1 MRRAENKQRFAVL
14 GQGQASG
21 QAKLGS
27 PRRKVNWGAKS
38 TTDGAI
44 RSAGKERK
52 EWNNTENECIF
63 LYYLFN
69 Y

>member
-27 PRRKVNWGAKS
+27 PRRKVNWGRQVNHGWS
-38 TTDGAI
+38 DPI
-44 RSAGKERK
+44 CWEREK
-52 EWNNTENECIF
+52 RMEQHRE
-63 LYYLFN
+63 
-69 Y
+69 